1 MKVFTL
7 EKLPYGYD
15 ALEPYIDKET
25 MEFHYSKHHQ
35 AYLDKLNAAL
45 ALHPE
50 LSDMSIVEI
59 LTDLDKI
66 PEDIRTMV
74 RNMGGG
80 FYNHDIFWA
89 SLRLN
94 TKIPDDLNEM
104 IVKDFGSLERFK
116 EEFSNKAAGLFG
128 SGWTWLILDEQGK
141 LEILTTP
148 NQDNPISMR
157 KVKILLA
164 LDVWEHAYYLK
175 YHNRRPDYISNWWNA
190 ANWEYAGRQLKI

>member
-1 MKVFTL
+1 MKAFTL

-50 LSDMSIVEI
+50 LPDMSIVEI

-66 PEDIRTMV
+66 PEDIRAIV

-128 SGWTWLILDEQGK
+128 SGWTWLILNEQGK
-141 LEILTTP
+141 LEIVTSP